1 MVWSRDR
8 ISEATGFDRGD
19 LFRSVEQVRDY
30 FSVENMRNM
39 FGECPYTQDE
49 LHAMAEAVIANRWHM
64 VETEYCYICSEN
76 GMETKAT
83 RYALGMHLC
92 DECAREYESY
102 LRPGERLEDMTKE
115 EIDRRIYSAPR
126 GYRDA

>member
-1 MVWSRDR
+1 MVWTRDH
-8 ISEATGFDRGD
+8 IHEATGFDNGD
-19 LFRSVEQVRDY
+19 LFTSEEQVRQY
-30 FSVENMRNM
+30 FTVQNITDM

-49 LHAMAEAVIANRWHM
+49 LDEMAEAVIANRWHM
-64 VETEYCYICSEN
+64 AEAEYCHICSEN

-115 EIDRRIYSAPR
+115 EIDRRIYS
-126 GYRDA
+126 